1 MRFSRIPQKVRV
13 TKAAIIKE
21 IAGSIVAKPL
31 VQEQSLKDNLKTNKI
46 SNKVSNGLNSRK
58 NPRKLSTS

>member
-1 MRFSRIPQKVRV
+1 MRVSHIPQKVRV

-31 VQEQSLKDNLKTNKI
+31 VQEQSLKDSLKKNKI
-46 SNKVSNGLNSRK
+46 RNKVSNRLDSCK
-58 NPRKLSTS
+58 NPRGLSTS